1 MMPPRPI
8 GVGLGAAAL
17 TTSALLFAVFPLVR
31 PFFRLDVF
39 SPALADVASGP
50 LASPPWV
57 ASHLLLTAAFALLP
71 LGLLAIATALV
82 ETPAARQAQRGMI
95 LGVVGIG
102 LVLPAVGVETYAMP
116 VLGRLYLDGV
126 TGLAPALAWIYRGPM
141 TLVMLVGLLLL
152 ALGAVD
158 LARAVWRS
166 DVLPRTGAVALA
178 AGLALWLPLLP
189 RPVRIA
195 DGLLIGLGGVRLG
208 WALWRKG
215 RAGAA
220 TGNPITAPADP
231 GVEAYRTL

>member
-1 MMPPRPI
+1 MMPSRPI

-39 SPALADVASGP
+39 SPTLAEVASGP

-57 ASHLLLTAAFALLP
+57 AAHLLLTLAFALLP
-71 LGLLAIATALV
+71 LGLIAIATALA
-82 ETPAARQAQRGMI
+82 ETPAARRARRGT
-95 LGVVGIG
+95 LVGVVGIG

-126 TGLAPALAWIYRGPM
+126 TGVAPALAWMYRGPM

-158 LARAVWRS
+158 LARAAWRS
-166 DVLPRTGAVALA
+166 GLLPRGGAVALA
-178 AGLALWLPLLP
+178 VGLALWLPLLP
-189 RPVRIA
+189 RSVRVA
-195 DGLLIGLGGVRLG
+195 DGLLIGIGGVWLG

-220 TGNPITAPADP
+220 TGEPIAAPAER
-231 GVEAYRTL
+231 GVDAYRTL